1 MNPLVLVLAGLF
13 GFAVLSRPS
22 QKKTGSSVVSVDTGK
37 QPQGFT
43 QSKPSQ
49 AGMNQGNAISNFK
62 LAAQAIASTADIVS
76 SFKSDKPS
84 SFKVNKPG
92 ATGIGKNIKKSD
104 PLFEKA
110 QSCKAGTSWSTQ
122 QGACIADEAKSLWD
136 L

>member
-1 MNPLVLVLAGLF
+1 MNPLVLMLAGLF

-22 QKKTGSSVVSVDTGK
+22 QKKTGSSVSVDTGK

-62 LAAQAIASTADIVS
+62 LAAQALASTADVV
-76 SFKSDKPS
+76 S

-92 ATGIGKNIKKSD
+92 TTGIGKKVKKSD